1 MKTRTKFVALL
12 SAIAFFVLSL
22 FGLSGAL
29 RAFADGEA
37 DAGSP
42 DPDPGYA
49 QLTSLY
55 YFSDYSGSEEYF
67 DNGFLRDYINWNP
80 YITDAHLY
88 YSGNYNGD
96 YIPFWEMIGMMMA
109 YGDMDIE
116 NAFIIFEVRG
126 SLSKEPGIFTAPV
139 TDEQIYEHYENSVY
153 PTLEYLFAMW
163 KGKGCKIM
171 FISGT
176 DEVWYEQDPMNKFLD
191 YADIHINTDL
201 LTTFTYS
208 LVQISC
214 TMYDFAEGVM
224 ILDGTMSQDWFFR
237 KFLLPYIVSFY
248 YENGIFL
255 NIPPIT
261 EYDDYDDINVI
272 QSILDELHLT
282 VYFYENGGYTDIYGN
297 TVNTDTVENKV
308 YDSGYLCIIAE
319 AESLLDENE
328 TLLNLYCA
336 KGGNAEFFVF
346 NLRCVPVEDIPSDIK
361 YCGLSDEEMDYY
373 LSAIMCDFIL
383 NDVPSLQKYDNW
395 DGRCMVTFKPLF
407 PGDGWLLGPN
417 GCVLPGIL

>member
-1 MKTRTKFVALL
+1 MKTGTKFVALL

-126 SLSKEPGIFTAPV
+126 SLSIEPGIFSA
-139 TDEQIYEHYENSVY
+139 TDTNDQVYEHYENSVY

-163 KGKGCKIM
+163 KGEGCKIM

-176 DEVWYEQDPMNKFLD
+176 DEVWYEQDPMNKFLE

-214 TMYDFAEGVM
+214 TQHDFAEGVM

-237 KFLLPYIVSFY
+237 KFLLPYIVFIYSEY
-248 YENGIFL
+248 GITL
-255 NIPPIT
+255 QNIPPIT
-261 EYDDYDDINVI
+261 EYDDYDDIYVVE
-272 QSILDELHLT
+272 SILYELDLT

-308 YDSGYLCIIAE
+308 YDSGYLCIVGGT
-319 AESLLDENE
+319 ESISDE
-328 TLLNLYCA
+328 TLWSLYSN
-336 KGGNAEFFVF
+336 KGDNAEFFVF
-346 NLRCVPVEDIPSDIK
+346 NLWGVTVEDIPSDIK
-361 YCGLSDEEMDYY
+361 YCGLSDEEMDDY

-383 NDVPSLQKYDNW
+383 NDVSSLQKYDNW
-395 DGRCMVTFKPLF
+395 DGRCDVTFKPLF
-407 PGDGWLLGPN
+407 PGDGWLLVPPKAFG
-417 GCVLPGIL
+417 LPGIS